1 MPRIFISY
9 RRQDTPGY
17 AGRLSDDLRDRFG
30 PDQVFMDIDTL
41 RPGADFVEA
50 IQSAVGSCDALIA
63 LIGPRWLDTSDPQG
77 HRRLDDPDDFIR
89 LEIAAAL
96 ERNTAV
102 IPVLLQ
108 GATMPRAQDLPDDL
122 RGLARRQALEIS
134 DARWKYD
141 LGRLVETL
149 EEMPSAANTP
159 SEGRAESDNRPQPL
173 AQLAASQ
180 QGRKLASLSSQDLRQ
195 TDTDEPARPVPGAGT
210 AARGMWSFILLTL
223 LGWLIC
229 AGLGEALFNT
239 TRRSPIG
246 PLAYSAAWFIG
257 GAVAGLITALASP
270 GPSLPLLRVL
280 AVAIVAAFGA
290 GISDVIFA
298 TLFRKG
304 AAALSDMSLMMR
316 SGLVAGSV
324 GGLLA
329 GLSLSWLEPAIS
341 RKEALAIVV
350 AAAGGAL
357 AGVVV
362 QWSFASP
369 IAERLGSGITVP
381 QLGLTIPPLVWIWG
395 GFVCLIV
402 LWQVRRPRG

>member
-1 MPRIFISY
+1 
-9 RRQDTPGY
+9 
-17 AGRLSDDLRDRFG
+17 
-30 PDQVFMDIDTL
+30 MDIDTL
-41 RPGADFVEA
+41 RPGADFVETKG
-50 IQSAVGSCDALIA
+50 GS
-63 LIGPRWLDTSDPQG
+63 R
-77 HRRLDDPDDFIR
+77 
-89 LEIAAAL
+89 
-96 ERNTAV
+96 
-102 IPVLLQ
+102 
-108 GATMPRAQDLPDDL
+108 GAPKPAS
-122 RGLARRQALEIS
+122 G
-134 DARWKYD
+134 
-141 LGRLVETL
+141 G
-149 EEMPSAANTP
+149 
-159 SEGRAESDNRPQPL
+159 GAESDNRPQPL

-195 TDTDEPARPVPGAGT
+195 TDTDEPARPVTGAGT
-210 AARGMWSFILLTL
+210 AARGMWSFSLLTL

-246 PLAYSAAWFIG
+246 PVAYSAAWLIG

-270 GPSLPLLRVL
+270 GPSVGLLRAL

-341 RKEALAIVV
+341 RKEALAVVV
-350 AAAGGAL
+350 AAAVGAL

-369 IAERLGSGITVP
+369 IGERL
-381 QLGLTIPPLVWIWG
+381 
-395 GFVCLIV
+395 
-402 LWQVRRPRG
+402 